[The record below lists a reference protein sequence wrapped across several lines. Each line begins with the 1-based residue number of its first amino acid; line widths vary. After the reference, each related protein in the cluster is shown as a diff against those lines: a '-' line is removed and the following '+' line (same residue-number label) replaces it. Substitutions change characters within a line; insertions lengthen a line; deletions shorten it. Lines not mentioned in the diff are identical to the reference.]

1 MRDTRYLGFLGG
13 YFFFIKTNTDTE
25 IRQLYMHILDE
36 RLVWILKVLANVYC
50 GRRQGGKSVIYE
62 PLYLSLE
69 NQWHFPF
76 FMAIYRKTPHGLL
89 TSCTSEHRLTLGQYK
104 TTDRRETHKN
114 LCWMEIK
121 IWIVKKTLIVL
132 LKAMAYF
139 TKEKTRVRKIWHLKL
154 HPRLAKTKFTLCFS
168 LMSLKWPNWNR
179 NELNPTN
186 QKTRHHA
193 CYFLVCRKKK
203 RSWISMSH
211 HFINVITAAF
221 GYCTK
226 TEPDAVSQC
235 FSPISFHSSVW
246 MRINKP

>member
-1 MRDTRYLGFLGG
+1 MCIVAEGRVVNLLFMSLYIYPWRISDTFHFSWPSIEKHHMDYWPAAHLNIVSHLGSIQQQIGE
-13 YFFFIKTNTDTE
+13 KHT
-25 IRQLYMHILDE
+25 
-36 RLVWILKVLANVYC
+36 
-50 GRRQGGKSVIYE
+50 
-62 PLYLSLE
+62 
-69 NQWHFPF
+69 
-76 FMAIYRKTPHGLL
+76 
-89 TSCTSEHRLTLGQYK
+89 
-104 TTDRRETHKN
+104 KN

-132 LKAMAYF
+132 LKAMAYL
-139 TKEKTRVRKIWHLKL
+139 TKEKTRVRKIWNLKL

-186 QKTRHHA
+186 QKTKTS
-193 CYFLVCRKKK
+193 CVLFLGVPQEET
-203 RSWISMSH
+203 IMSH